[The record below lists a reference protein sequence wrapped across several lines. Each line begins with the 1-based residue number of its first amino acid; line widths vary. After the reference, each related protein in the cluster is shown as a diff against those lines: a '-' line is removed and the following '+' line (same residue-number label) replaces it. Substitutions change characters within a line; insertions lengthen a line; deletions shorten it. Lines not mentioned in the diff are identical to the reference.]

1 MTEAITRLHRPPV
14 RQSTTVAATRTHTF
28 ATFTGRLA
36 EWWPLDPFSYGGSA
50 RIATVTLDSRVGGGV
65 VEHWDDGTSR
75 PWGTLLT
82 WNPPAGFSMTW
93 AVTGEPTEIE
103 LSFISLQD
111 RLTRV
116 DLEHRG
122 WERLTTQQVEA
133 ACALPGGYAG
143 GAFDQGWSVI
153 LTAFKEHLV

>member
-1 MTEAITRLHRPPV
+1 VTGEILDLHRPPV
-14 RQSTTVAATRTHTF
+14 RQSTTVAATRAHTF
-28 ATFTGRLA
+28 DTFTGRLA

-50 RIATVTLDSRVGGGV
+50 RIATVTLDGRVGGEV
-65 VEHWDDGTSR
+65 VEHWGDGTRR

-82 WNPPAGFSMTW
+82 WDRPAGFSMTW
-93 AVTGEPTEIE
+93 DVTGEPTEIE
-103 LSFISLQD
+103 LSFVSLQD

-122 WERLTTQQVEA
+122 WERLTTQQRKA

-143 GAFDQGWSVI
+143 GAFDQGWSTI
-153 LTAFKEHLV
+153 LTALKEHLA